1 MTSTSPSKLGDPD
14 SNSIRTPK
22 GVTQDYN
29 TLRQQSLASGQL
41 FEDSIFA
48 PRSSRNCD
56 WLRPF
61 EISRSPKF
69 VASGVSRFDV
79 VQGELGDCWLIAAV
93 ANLTLHQNLF
103 ALVVPPDQ
111 SFERGQYCGI
121 FRFRFWQFGK
131 WVEVVIDDRL
141 PTRDGKLLFMRSSDP
156 DEFWSPLF
164 EKAYAK
170 LHGSYDALR
179 GGTTCEAMVDL
190 TGGLTEFFDVQTSE
204 APPNL
209 FAIIKKAFQ
218 RGSLIG
224 CSIEAQDESQ
234 RENELPNGLVKGHA
248 YSVTSVLEIEVRGR
262 QVPMMRLRNPWSGTS
277 EWNGPWCDQ
286 STEWSMINEYDRQ
299 KIGLVFEADGEFW
312 ISFHDFRKNFTRVEF
327 CNLTPDAIEDQ
338 VQRRWHAQLY
348 EGSWIR
354 GCSAGGCRNNLQ
366 TFAQNPQ
373 YIITLTDPDLDDEE
387 ENCTMIV
394 ALMQKNRRSAKKY
407 QMGSSELTI
416 GFAIYA
422 LREDSFYGEQPLRVA
437 ANQQGQ
443 QMLSTDFFKYNTSIA
458 RSPTYINLR
467 EVTSRF
473 ALPPGTYAII
483 PSTFDKGEEGDFIL
497 RVWTEAAAHSAPSPA
512 GPYPNNVPSPVEP
525 APRPSPQPSPRPPV
539 EPTPTYPRYPTPDK
553 PEPKAPEPDKR
564 PAYPPYPSPQ
574 PNPAQPSG
582 PGYPPYPANPSM
594 PMPMPGGG
602 GGSPFYP
609 SLPRGG
615 GGEIRYPTVPDEPSI
630 TRRRVIPPPPGPS
643 IDISIGEVI
652 GTVSTIISIL
662 SMCYNTYKSMKSHSS
677 QTYPYGGGGAGGI
690 GGLQFT
696 PPTGPYGGGPSG
708 AQPNQQQSGLGILQE
723 LFTQT
728 SGYSV
733 QSGNPNA
740 NKQSAQRSSSSAP
753 HSSRL

>member
-1 MTSTSPSKLGDPD
+1 MGDPD

-22 GVTQDYN
+22 GITQDYN
-29 TLRQQSLASGQL
+29 TLKQQCLSSGHL

-48 PRSSRNCD
+48 PRSSRNCE

-61 EISRSPKF
+61 EISSSPKF
-69 VASGVSRFDV
+69 ISEGISRFDV

-93 ANLTLHQNLF
+93 ANLTLDQKLF
-103 ALVVPPDQ
+103 TLVVPTDQ

-141 PTRDGKLLFMRSSDP
+141 PTRDGKLLFMHSTDP

-190 TGGLTEFFDVQTSE
+190 TGGLTEFFDVQTSD

-209 FAIIKKAFQ
+209 FAIIKKASE

-234 RENELPNGLVKGHA
+234 RENELPNGLIKGHA
-248 YSVTSVLEIEVRGR
+248 YSITSVLEIDVRGR
-262 QVPMMRLRNPWSGTS
+262 QLPMLRLRNPWSGTS
-277 EWNGPWCDQ
+277 EWNGPWSDN
-286 STEWSMINEYDRQ
+286 SSEWSMIGEYERK
-299 KIGLVFEADGEFW
+299 KIGLVFAADGEFW
-312 ISFHDFRKNFTRVEF
+312 ISFHDFRKNFTRVEL
-327 CNLTPDAIEDQ
+327 CNLTPDAIEDNL
-338 VQRRWHAQLY
+338 QRHWHAQLF
-348 EGSWIR
+348 EGQWIR
-354 GCSAGGCRNNLQ
+354 GCTAGGCRNNLQ
-366 TFAQNPQ
+366 TFAMNPQ
-373 YIITLTDPDLDDEE
+373 YLVTLTDPDEDDDED
-387 ENCTMIV
+387 NCTMIV
-394 ALMQKNRRSAKKY
+394 ALMQKNRRSAKTY

-422 LREDSFYGEQPLRVA
+422 LREDSFYGEFS
-437 ANQQGQ
+437 ANQKGQ
-443 QMLSTDFFKYNTSIA
+443 QILSTDFFKYNSSVA

-467 EVTSRF
+467 EVTARF
-473 ALPPGTYAII
+473 TLPPGNYAIV
-483 PSTFDKGEEGDFIL
+483 PSTFDKGEEGEFIL
-497 RVWTEAAAHSAPSPA
+497 RVWTEAPVGSGPPPSLYPGRVPAPVAPTPHRPSEPQPSPQA
-512 GPYPNNVPSPVEP
+512 PADPTPNYP
-525 APRPSPQPSPRPPV
+525 RYPSPQPSPRPSV
-539 EPTPTYPRYPTPDK
+539 
-553 PEPKAPEPDKR
+553 PEPDKKPSYPPYPAPHPTPSG
-564 PAYPPYPSPQ
+564 PAYPPYPT
-574 PNPAQPSG
+574 NPT
-582 PGYPPYPANPSM
+582 
-594 PMPMPGGG
+594 MPMPGAAGRGG
-602 GGSPFYP
+602 FPTYP

-615 GGEIRYPTVPDEPSI
+615 GGDIRYPSIPDEPSI

-662 SMCYNTYKSMKSHSS
+662 SMCYNTYKSMKSHTS
-677 QTYPYGGGGAGGI
+677 QTYPYAGGNTQFPNPTAYGTQTYV
-690 GGLQFT
+690 GGR
-696 PPTGPYGGGPSG
+696 S
-708 AQPNQQQSGLGILQE
+708 NQQAPGGQMSGLGGVLQD

-728 SGYSV
+728 PGYSM
-733 QSGNPNA
+733 
-740 NKQSAQRSSSSAP
+740 QSANPSVTRTSNNHGSNRNPAD